1 MWKLQTENET
11 NQHAPNMWLSQIWE
25 DSEAITHSHTGERK
39 ILIGGKKR
47 EEYEENNN
55 LKKEKKALRN
65 MLAKAVTP
73 PPPLPTHTHTH
84 IYIH

>member
-1 MWKLQTENET
+1 
-11 NQHAPNMWLSQIWE
+11 MWLSEIWK

-55 LKKEKKALRN
+55 LKNEKKALRN

-73 PPPLPTHTHTH
+73 THTHTY
-84 IYIH
+84 IYIYTKNGNTYKST